1 MSYRIVL
8 IDFDGTLADTRRSV
22 VACMGRT
29 LAESGFAMPE
39 EEKIQEVIA
48 AGLPLDEAV
57 AVLVPQ
63 LAPEE
68 IPRCVETY
76 RDKYPAIDAEHTQL
90 FEGAHETLAALN
102 AAGMAVVVLS
112 NKGVRAIEATLAR
125 FEIEVSAIIAAEP
138 GAPMKPDPAVFH
150 ERVVPRFGARPLGD
164 YLMVGDTRADLA
176 FAKAAGIAACFARY
190 GYGDASDCLALAPE
204 HVIATLGELKAL
216 VCGPPAVTEKA

>member
-8 IDFDGTLADTRRSV
+8 IDFDGTLADTRQSV
-22 VACMGRT
+22 VIGLRQT
-29 LAESGFAMPE
+29 LSERGFDMPDGQ
-39 EEKIQEVIA
+39 KIKEVIA
-48 AGLPLDEAV
+48 AGLSLDQAV

-63 LAPEE
+63 LAPDE
-68 IPRCVETY
+68 ISQCVVAY

-112 NKGVRAIEATLAR
+112 NKGVRAIEATLDR

-150 ERVVPRFGARPLGD
+150 ERVAPLFGARPLGD

-190 GYGDASDCLALAPE
+190 GYGDVSDCLTLAPE
-204 HVIATLGELKAL
+204 HVIATLGELKTL
-216 VCGPPAVTEKA
+216 VCGPTVVTEKV

>member
-8 IDFDGTLADTRRSV
+8 IDFDGTLADTRQSV
-22 VACMGRT
+22 VTCLRQT
-29 LAESGFAMPE
+29 LSERGFDMPDGQ
-39 EEKIQEVIA
+39 KIKEVIA
-48 AGLPLDEAV
+48 AGLSLDQAV

-63 LAPEE
+63 LAPDETSQ
-68 IPRCVETY
+68 CVVAY

-112 NKGVRAIEATLAR
+112 NKGVRAIEATLDR

-150 ERVVPRFGARPLGD
+150 ERIAPLFGARPLGD

-190 GYGDASDCLALAPE
+190 GYGDASDCLTLAPE
-204 HVIATLGELKAL
+204 HVIATLGELKTL
-216 VCGPPAVTEKA
+216 VCGPPAVTEKV